1 MNFTTTQSE
10 LKRLAALLRPLG
22 LPKISLPVLTH
33 VRLEATGSGIT
44 AYATD
49 LERALIA
56 PLYPTQIAPDP
67 SLHASLPVEL
77 LLRVAREADKHTSIE
92 WTLAEGQLELRWS
105 SQGVPVRESSP
116 CFPHHDFTAIDTSG
130 HEHGLWAGEAL
141 LQALRQALSHVSE
154 DTTRHVLMGVFL
166 DHEDHRIVATDG
178 RRLFCSRSPVALPC
192 SVIIPTASVQYL
204 ADHMGEEGP
213 IWLHTPP
220 AGEGQTPYAS
230 SICARLAGNAFYMFK
245 TIEGVFPRY
254 QQVIPW
260 SSLPYEAHI
269 TMERDTL
276 LKQLRHVSSVDA
288 RLAFRMGDGIL
299 AISYRP
305 APQRPFSDW
314 IAVGTTAYHG
324 PPVVSA
330 FCGAYFTQ
338 AIQSLANPVLRFLDA
353 ISPIMLESGPALTV
367 IMPMRFEGE
376 DLPDATRLQVR
387 PAIVPAPVTPPA
399 T

>member
-1 MNFTTTQSE
+1 MNFTTTQPE

-22 LPKISLPVLTH
+22 LPKSSLPVLTH
-33 VRLEATGSGIT
+33 LRLEANGSGIT

-49 LERALIA
+49 LETALIA
-56 PLYPTQIAPDP
+56 PLQPTQIDPDP
-67 SLHASLPVEL
+67 SFHASLPVEF
-77 LLRVAREADKHTSIE
+77 LLRVAREADKDTSIT
-92 WTLAEGQLELRWS
+92 WALADSQLELRWS
-105 SQGVPVRESSP
+105 SQGVPMHESAP
-116 CFPHHDFTAIDTSG
+116 CLPHHDFPAIDTSG
-130 HEHGLWAGEAL
+130 HEHGLWVGAPLLEAF
-141 LQALRQALSHVSE
+141 RQALSHVSE

-192 SVIIPTASVQYL
+192 SVIIPTAAASFL

-213 IWLHTPP
+213 IWFKTPP
-220 AGEGQTPYAS
+220 AGEGQVPYAS
-230 SICARLAGNAFYMFK
+230 SIYARLAGNAFYTCK

-260 SSLPYEAHI
+260 SSLPHEAHL

-299 AISYRP
+299 AICYRP
-305 APQRPFSDW
+305 TPQRPFTDW
-314 IAVGTTAYHG
+314 IAVGTTAYQG
-324 PPVVSA
+324 PAVVSA

-338 AIQSLANPVLRFLDA
+338 AIQSLTSPVLRFLDEL
-353 ISPIMLESGPALTV
+353 SPIMLESGPALTV
-367 IMPMRFEGE
+367 IMPMRIEGE
-376 DLPDATRLQVR
+376 GLPDPTRLLANR
-387 PAIVPAPVTPPA
+387 ASVPPVFPPA